1 MGVLFVGSPAIHIQL
16 HRSKCFPLEITYIDY
31 FVFSTEDTVHIRT
44 NVRLAG
50 QTGTDIGRDVETDIF
65 PDTACL
71 VARPD
76 SGIALRACPAIQ
88 RDDKWTGIT
97 AIIRHNMSYVR
108 HSIQS
113 EGITGSYPCHVSFQY
128 THAGITDFF
137 HDITL
142 QQGTYTFFR
151 MQVRLCPEPYFH
163 TVFAGIISETFQI
176 GNIAVQCFRLSV
188 SGSVTVIRK

>member
-16 HRSKCFPLEITYIDY
+16 HGSKCFPLEITYIDY

-50 QTGTDIGRDVETDIF
+50 QTGTDIGRDVKTDIF
-65 PDTACL
+65 PDTARL

-142 QQGTYTFFR
+142 KQCTDSFFG
-151 MQVRLCPEPYFH
+151 MEVGLCPKPDFH
-163 TVFAGIISETFQI
+163 SGLAGIVTQFFQVLD
-176 GNIAVQCFRLSV
+176 IAVQCFGLSI